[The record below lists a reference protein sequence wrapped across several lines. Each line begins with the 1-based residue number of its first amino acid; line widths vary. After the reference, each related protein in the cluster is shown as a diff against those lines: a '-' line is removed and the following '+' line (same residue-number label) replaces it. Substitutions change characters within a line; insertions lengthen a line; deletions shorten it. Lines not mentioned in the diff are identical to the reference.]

1 MEAITLARG
10 APPGGQPAA
19 TPARHGVRS
28 VGVCA
33 CVGVHTPVRMCVRL
47 CGCVHMCAL
56 PTLAL
61 ETEGQR
67 PPPGR
72 DSSASASVSPSH
84 TLAPSGS
91 RELFIFWENMTEPLP
106 PGSSVLIH
114 CCGANR
120 EGPSALAGQ
129 SPRGQA
135 HPSPLHSLQRLT
147 QEMAGAVNLICVLS
161 EITI

>member
-1 MEAITLARG
+1 MVSLQPHLHVTGCALWACAR
-10 APPGGQPAA
+10 
-19 TPARHGVRS
+19 VW
-28 VGVCA
+28 VC
-33 CVGVHTPVRMCVRL
+33 TRL
-47 CGCVHMCAL
+47 CGCVCACAGVCTCVLRL
-56 PTLAL
+56 PLHL
-61 ETEGQR
+61 RQGQR

-91 RELFIFWENMTEPLP
+91 RELFIFWEKMTEPLP
-106 PGSSVLIH
+106 PGSSVLFH
-114 CCGANR
+114 CCGANW

-135 HPSPLHSLQRLT
+135 HPRPLHSLQRLT